1 MAQLAETPVKTTR
14 TIGALWRN
22 ATAAKPD
29 RTAYL
34 AERDGA
40 WVPVSVAEAARRVD
54 DIANGLLS
62 LGIRKGDAFAIL
74 GATSLEWCLFDFAL
88 GLVGAVGAPIYPTSS
103 PRDCAYVISHS
114 ESVGILVEDEEQRAK
129 VDECRGDLPRL
140 EHVIAFADLPGLEA
154 RGRAYAEQNPTA
166 LDRAVA
172 GVGEDDL
179 FTYIYTSGTTGP
191 PKACMIRHRNYYEMV
206 AVIDALP
213 GLVEERDTMLLYLP
227 LAHNF
232 GRLKHLA
239 APYAGYTLALC
250 RDPLR
255 VADALVEV
263 RPTVFPSVPRVFEK
277 AHTAVLARF
286 DETGGARR
294 ALCDWALRVGREASR
309 LRQAGQPLPRSL
321 AVRHRLADRLV
332 YSKVKE
338 RFGGR
343 LRLAI
348 SGGAPLSP
356 EIIQFFHALDI
367 LILEGY
373 GLTECTTACS
383 VNLPERYRFGTVGP
397 LLPGFEGRLDED
409 GELLVRS
416 PTVFAGYYHD
426 EPATRAVLDDD
437 GWLRTGDIAR
447 IDDDGFLTITDRKKD
462 ILVTAGGKNVA
473 PQNLENELK
482 KSKYVSQVL
491 VVGDRRPYVAALI
504 TLDEA
509 EVGKWREAG
518 GRDVDALVGSI
529 VDDVN
534 RQHSRF
540 EQIKR
545 FAILR
550 RDFSADEGEV
560 TPTLKL
566 RRRVVQE
573 HFAGEIERLYD

>member
-1 MAQLAETPVKTTR
+1 MAQLAETPVRTTR
-14 TIGALWRN
+14 TIGALWRK

-88 GLVGAVGAPIYPTSS
+88 GLIGAVGAPIYASSS
-103 PRDCAYVISHS
+103 PRDCAYVIRHS
-114 ESVGILVEDEEQRAK
+114 ESVGILLEDEEQRAK
-129 VDECRGDLPRL
+129 VDERRGDLPRL
-140 EHVIAFADLPGLEA
+140 EHVIAFADLPALQA
-154 RGRAYAEQNPTA
+154 RGRAYAEQNPFA

-213 GLVEERDTMLLYLP
+213 ELVEESDTMLLYLP

-277 AHTAVLARF
+277 AHTAIVARF
-286 DETGGARR
+286 DEAGGARR
-294 ALCDWALRVGREASR
+294 VLCDWALRVGREASR
-309 LRQAGQPLPRSL
+309 LRQAGRPLPRSL
-321 AVRHRLADRLV
+321 ALRHRLADRLV
-332 YSKVKE
+332 YSKVKDG
-338 RFGGR
+338 FGGR

-356 EIIQFFHALDI
+356 EIIEFFHALDI

-397 LLPGFEGRLDED
+397 LLPGFECRLDED
-409 GELLVRS
+409 GELLIRS

-447 IDDDGFLTITDRKKD
+447 IDEDGFLTITDRKKD

-491 VVGDRRPYVAALI
+491 VVGDRRAYVAALI

-509 EVGKWREAG
+509 EMGKWREAG
-518 GRDVDALVGSI
+518 GQDVDALVGSI

-545 FAILR
+545 FAILE
-550 RDFSADEGEV
+550 RDFSAAEGEV

-566 RRRVVQE
+566 RRSVVQE
-573 HFAGEIERLYD
+573 HFADEIERLYD